1 LTRGGAAAIGIVA
14 DVRVPETLDLLR
26 DRAVSTFGQVDAVIN
41 CAGVVI
47 PGAVDALSIEELRRQ
62 IDTNLFGTVLVTR
75 TFLPYFRNRGSGH
88 LLHVGS
94 LGSIVPMPL
103 EATYCA
109 TKFAVRGFCL
119 ALALELRGTPIAV
132 SVICPDSTDTAQLA
146 AEAVGWGSPMSFLS
160 DPLDPSDVA
169 RVIVAT
175 VRHPKVE
182 VLVPQGRGVPSKVLG
197 WSPAVQAVLYPL
209 LERWGAARRERFMGG
224 LGRNANA
231 VSNYASDRAR

>member
-1 LTRGGAAAIGIVA
+1 
-14 DVRVPETLDLLR
+14 
-26 DRAVSTFGQVDAVIN
+26 
-41 CAGVVI
+41 
-47 PGAVDALSIEELRRQ
+47 
-62 IDTNLFGTVLVTR
+62 
-75 TFLPYFRNRGSGH
+75 
-88 LLHVGS
+88 
-94 LGSIVPMPL
+94 
-103 EATYCA
+103 
-109 TKFAVRGFCL
+109 
-119 ALALELRGTPIAV
+119 
-132 SVICPDSTDTAQLA
+132 
-146 AEAVGWGSPMSFLS
+146 MSFLS